1 MSTAL
6 IFKSSDI
13 VAITPESFL
22 VSIGCRLRE
31 VLFSEINSDHPS
43 MRCEKTAKI
52 VNQFTL

>member
-43 MRCEKTAKI
+43 MRCEKTARI
-52 VNQFTL
+52 VNQFML